1 MPLPRRKV
9 SDMWEHFDEVNSK
22 GVAKCKYCSSIIKTT
37 GGSMGN
43 LKRHLGRKHPTVNLL
58 IERKSSVV
66 VQEIRDDIQDEIIA
80 ESTEEMPGPS
90 NPVKKPIKKD
100 TQSKLEEYVSKP
112 ISSKKSRSFDIQ
124 LLRMVVK
131 EYQPFSLVDDVEF
144 KKFVSMLNPG
154 YSLPT
159 RKTLSNNLLS
169 QLYQSE
175 LEKVKQK
182 LKNINAV
189 CLTTDTWTSST
200 TESYLSVTAH
210 FFENN
215 LQLTSVLLECIKMED
230 RHTGENYSRHLKE
243 IVGNYGLEDNV
254 AACTTDNAANV
265 TLAVKL
271 CNWQHIPCFA
281 HTLNLIVKNA
291 VTEIS
296 ETVDKVKSIVTYF
309 KKSTVATS
317 QLQVFQEQM
326 DLPKLKLKQEVC
338 TRWNSLYEM
347 FSRIFEIKNAVI
359 SALAVL
365 GTDYTL
371 SADDWYTIEKV
382 IAILKIYLDV
392 TTEISAE
399 KYVTISKIIPIVKMM
414 RKKMNSLSVDN
425 ESEQIKQMILKL
437 KSGLNERFKN
447 IEDNEIY
454 CQSTI
459 LDPRFKKYGFV
470 DEVKFKRACEIMKKK
485 LQSFRISD
493 EIDNQNQI
501 PSTSQNSQPIV
512 ANKDFWDDFD
522 EEVKTVCAYDYNP
535 QAAAIIELDRYLKEP
550 LLLRTMDPLKWWN
563 ERSNIYPRLFHLVK
577 RRLCLVATSVPSER
591 IFSKSGYV
599 ITERR
604 NRITSKKVREIM
616 FLNHNL

>member
-58 IERKSSVV
+58 IERISSIF

-112 ISSKKSRSFDIQ
+112 ISSKISRSFDIQ

-159 RKTLSNNLLS
+159 RKMLSNNLLS

-200 TESYLSVTAH
+200 TESYLFVTAH

-215 LQLTSVLLECIKMED
+215 LELTSVLLECIKMED
-230 RHTGENYSRHLKE
+230 RHTGENYSGHLKE

-254 AACTTDNAANV
+254 AAV
-265 TLAVKL
+265 
-271 CNWQHIPCFA
+271 IM
-281 HTLNLIVKNA
+281 
-291 VTEIS
+291 
-296 ETVDKVKSIVTYF
+296 
-309 KKSTVATS
+309 
-317 QLQVFQEQM
+317 LQM
-326 DLPKLKLKQEVC
+326 
-338 TRWNSLYEM
+338 
-347 FSRIFEIKNAVI
+347 
-359 SALAVL
+359 
-365 GTDYTL
+365 
-371 SADDWYTIEKV
+371 
-382 IAILKIYLDV
+382 
-392 TTEISAE
+392 
-399 KYVTISKIIPIVKMM
+399 
-414 RKKMNSLSVDN
+414 
-425 ESEQIKQMILKL
+425 
-437 KSGLNERFKN
+437 
-447 IEDNEIY
+447 
-454 CQSTI
+454 
-459 LDPRFKKYGFV
+459 
-470 DEVKFKRACEIMKKK
+470 
-485 LQSFRISD
+485 
-493 EIDNQNQI
+493 
-501 PSTSQNSQPIV
+501 
-512 ANKDFWDDFD
+512 
-522 EEVKTVCAYDYNP
+522 
-535 QAAAIIELDRYLKEP
+535 
-550 LLLRTMDPLKWWN
+550 
-563 ERSNIYPRLFHLVK
+563 
-577 RRLCLVATSVPSER
+577 
-591 IFSKSGYV
+591 
-599 ITERR
+599 
-604 NRITSKKVREIM
+604 
-616 FLNHNL
+616 